1 MPPIDPVLLSE
12 ARVFAAH
19 LIFFGVHMTQRLGLP
34 PVPYVVAVATAS
46 NIGSVATIT
55 GNPQNMLI
63 GSMSGIVRSPLR
75 SRTLSATC
83 LRSCC

>member
-1 MPPIDPVLLSE
+1 MTPFV
-12 ARVFAAH
+12 
-19 LIFFGVHMTQRLGLP
+19 VHMAQRLGLP

-63 GSMSGIVRSPLR
+63 GS
-75 SRTLSATC
+75 SAPG
-83 LRSCC
+83 